1 MPRWPQGTSSG
12 FGKRLVLSALKRG
25 DFVISSSRSS
35 KLPADFPQ
43 SPRIHH
49 IVLDLDSGTDEIKK
63 NVDEAVKIWGRIDVL
78 VNNAGS
84 VLPAMLEEG
93 GTMILQKQ
101 LQTNLFGVLDVT
113 NAVLPHMRARKS
125 GTVVFSGSRSSWRTD
140 VPASVDL
147 SSVALGECFAVEL
160 EPFKINVLI
169 VEPGGFRT
177 EGMLTTPFY
186 KENPIPDYDEL
197 RTRWEYIFSRIPGTQ
212 RGDPAKATEI
222 MVDFVRSEGVAQ
234 GMLWPLEKGI
244 ALPVFLPLGQDCEDA
259 IKEKCDLVLDACVE
273 WKDVLRSTD
282 FDEEK

>member
-1 MPRWPQGTSSG
+1 MLRPDLSDLIGTSSG

-49 IVLDLDSGTDEIKK
+49 IALDLDSGTDEIKK

-78 VNNAGS
+78 VNNAGT

-93 GTMILQKQ
+93 GTAILQKQ

-140 VPASVDL
+140 VPVRDIRR
-147 SSVALGECFAVEL
+147 SS
-160 EPFKINVLI
+160 IHHNVLTI
-169 VEPGGFRT
+169 LSLLRVSVRNHLNPPEK
-177 EGMLTTPFY
+177 PFTDMSTAY
-186 KENPIPDYDEL
+186 YAMSKV
-197 RTRWEYIFSRIPGTQ
+197 
-212 RGDPAKATEI
+212 A
-222 MVDFVRSEGVAQ
+222 VRSEY
-234 GMLWPLEKGI
+234 
-244 ALPVFLPLGQDCEDA
+244 
-259 IKEKCDLVLDACVE
+259 
-273 WKDVLRSTD
+273 
-282 FDEEK
+282 